1 MMKEKCPLHDDSMSG
16 IHSAITVVEG
26 KIDKIIELINGSNGF
41 KGLKVEI
48 DRNTQFRE
56 EHETG
61 ERLWKKVLP
70 SAVTGIIVGILML
83 AFSLLTAVRADG
95 AALEE
100 IWLSGSIRENAAQRT
115 EWEIAAGFGKNQ
127 LLLEREMTGSGS
139 LKTGWGY
146 DLRLE
151 RKYTWLRAAFSDI
164 YRQVP
169 DVSLQAQS
177 IALGK
182 DLRLGYALAGNG
194 WDNWRGM
201 GLLEIDYSQGWMDLK
216 TQYMTDLSQYRWYV
230 SGGMA
235 VPLSARI
242 TFGPQLDY
250 SGTEEI
256 TIGRGKLKL
265 VYRFDKGQS

>member
-1 MMKEKCPLHDDSMSG
+1 MKEKCPLHDESMAG

-26 KIDKIIELINGSNGF
+26 KVDKIIELINGSNGF

-48 DRNTQFRE
+48 DRNTRFRKE
-56 EHETG
+56 QEDSD
-61 ERLWKKVLP
+61 RLWKKVLP
-70 SAVTGIIVGILML
+70 GAVAGIIVGILML
-83 AFSLLTAVRADG
+83 AFNLITAVRADG

-100 IWLSGSIRENAAQRT
+100 IWLSGSVRENAAQRT
-115 EWEIAAGFGKNQ
+115 EWETAAGFGKNQ
-127 LLLEREMTGSGS
+127 LLLEREMTSLGSM
-139 LKTGWGY
+139 KTGWGY

-151 RKYTWLRAAFSDI
+151 RQYTWLRAAFSDI
-164 YRQVP
+164 YRQVQ

-177 IALGK
+177 VAIGK
-182 DLRLGYALAGNG
+182 DLRFGYALAGDH

-201 GLLEIDYSQGWMDLK
+201 GLMEIDYIEGWMDLK

-235 VPLSARI
+235 VPLSQRI
-242 TFGPQLDY
+242 TLGPIIDY

-256 TIGRGKLKL
+256 TIGRGRLKL
-265 VYRFDKGQS
+265 VYRFDKDRI

>member
-1 MMKEKCPLHDDSMSG
+1 MMKEKCPLHDESMAG

-26 KIDKIIELINGSNGF
+26 KVDKIIELINGSNGF

-48 DRNTQFRE
+48 DRNTRFRE
-56 EHETG
+56 ASQDG
-61 ERLWKKVLP
+61 ERMWKKVLP
-70 SAVTGIIVGILML
+70 SAVAGIIVGILML
-83 AFSLLTAVRADG
+83 AFNLIAAVRAEG

-100 IWLSGSIRENAAQRT
+100 IWLAGSVRENAAQRT
-115 EWEIAAGFGKNQ
+115 EWEIAAGFGQNQ
-127 LLLEREMTGSGS
+127 LLLEREMTEFGAM
-139 LKTGWGY
+139 KTGWGY

-151 RKYTWLRAAFSDI
+151 KKYTWLRAAFCDI
-164 YRQVP
+164 YRQKQE
-169 DVSLQAQS
+169 VSLQAQS

-182 DLRLGYALAGNG
+182 DLRFGCALAGKR

-201 GLLEIDYSQGWMDLK
+201 GLLEIDYLDGWMGLR
-216 TQYMTDLSQYRWYV
+216 TQYMTDLSQFRWYIA
-230 SGGMA
+230 GGMA
-235 VPLSARI
+235 VPLSERI

-265 VYRFDKGQS
+265 VYRF